1 MSDDVNDTEPS
12 DDSIQSSAP
21 EVVGQSNLDDSLEQD
36 LSVEAGRSP
45 GTIDQPNLPK
55 WPFFLA
61 GAMIFLAILVAASM
75 AISVPYYAFSP
86 GPVYEIDELVQVE
99 NPDPVTGELYMLTV
113 QLAEISA
120 LEFVV
125 ANLDSEVDL
134 YQRERIRPVDQDP
147 DEYAERQRVN
157 MDESKTIAIYLAL
170 NELGYDVEI
179 SGSGVLVGGFA
190 EGSPVEG
197 ILEVDDVIT
206 KVDDA
211 EVFISTDLIGLIRD
225 KEVGDEVVLVVER
238 DGEEIT
244 KTVTLVEHV
253 DDPSRPMVGFLA
265 STSNWSYS
273 SPVDIQINDE
283 NIGGPSAGLM
293 YTITIMDL
301 LSEDDLSRGYIIA
314 GTGTIEASGGV
325 GSIGGI
331 RQKVVAA
338 TEAGA
343 EYILVPSGNYED
355 AQTVETDVPLV
366 EVSSLADAL
375 TFLGSL
381 DPKIQ

>member
-1 MSDDVNDTEPS
+1 MSDDLNDTEPN
-12 DDSIQSSAP
+12 DERPDSGLDNQSEANGSA
-21 EVVGQSNLDDSLEQD
+21 GLDPLAVD
-36 LSVEAGRSP
+36 GRSSV
-45 GTIDQPNLPK
+45 DQPSLPK

-61 GAMIFLAILVAASM
+61 GAMILLGILLAASM

-99 NPDPVTGELYMLTV
+99 DPDPITGELYMLTV

-120 LEFVV
+120 LEYVV
-125 ANLDSEVDL
+125 ATLDSDVDL
-134 YQRERIRPVDQDP
+134 YERERIRPVDQDV

-197 ILEVDDVIT
+197 KLEVDDVIT
-206 KVDDA
+206 KVDGTD
-211 EVFISTDLIGLIRD
+211 VFISTDLIGLIRD
-225 KEVGDEVVLVVER
+225 KEVGDEVELVVER
-238 DGEEIT
+238 GGSEVT
-244 KTVTLVEHV
+244 VTVTLVEHV
-253 DDPSRPMVGFLA
+253 DDPSRAMVGFLA
-265 STSNWSYS
+265 STADWSYT
-273 SPVDIQINDE
+273 SPISIEINDE

-293 YTITIMDL
+293 YTLTIMDL
-301 LSEDDLSRGYIIA
+301 LSEEDLSHGYIIA
-314 GTGTIEASGGV
+314 GTGTIEASGRV

-331 RQKVVAA
+331 RQKVVSA

-343 EYILVPSGNYED
+343 EYILVPSGNFE
-355 AQTVETDVPLV
+355 AARTVETDVPLI
-366 EVSSLADAL
+366 EVSSLEEAL
-375 TFLGSL
+375 AFLNSL
-381 DPKIQ
+381 DQKTRS